1 MLDQVYATDRVP
13 ARGTSS
19 PLKVSITTAVRVPR
33 HLAHLQRADQE
44 VWSHRD
50 DGVVTTAESLRGH
63 IMIVRRALTRLG
75 VLVLTWIS
83 YTLRP
88 SPIPAWT
95 FAGARD

>member
-1 MLDQVYATDRVP
+1 MLDQVYATDRVLEC
-13 ARGTSS
+13 GTGS

-33 HLAHLQRADQE
+33 HLAHLQSPIKKDGP
-44 VWSHRD
+44 

-75 VLVLTWIS
+75 ALVLTWIS